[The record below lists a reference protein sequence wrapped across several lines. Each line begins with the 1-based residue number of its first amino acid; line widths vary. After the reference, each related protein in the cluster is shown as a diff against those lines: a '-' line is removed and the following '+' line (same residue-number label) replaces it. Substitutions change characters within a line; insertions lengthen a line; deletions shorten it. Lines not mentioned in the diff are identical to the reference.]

1 MTVDATAA
9 QDGRFTRGRRAF
21 RQWRKARPFWGGLF
35 LILSGL
41 ELLYSGNLSL
51 GNIEIH
57 LGLIGFYSYI
67 IPLVVVLC
75 GALTWTLPSQRLF
88 YGIVGNAAV
97 VYSIVSVN
105 LGGFL
110 IGLLLGIVGGALSI
124 AWVPDKRRYDRG
136 TQPTVAGPD
145 DDADGAGPDDAAD
158 GLPTETDVPDPNDF
172 FARPTDV
179 DATTSADG
187 VGVPTQQHRPE
198 QNVEGEQRHPFRVR
212 RHALDDSQRPAN
224 DPGRHGGRALVIAVV
239 GTTLAA
245 SAAFAVRYAAPAAA
259 DTCTPTP
266 LQSAIARAV
275 GPSANNKRGGAAG
288 SVAGR
293 TAGASTRASSPAAGT
308 GGTPTGGSHRGSA
321 NGTGSAAAA
330 PVTSNGKQPKPV
342 ASLVGGVFGL
352 LGGVLPAATDSPSD
366 PPSDPPSAPPTE
378 SPSPS
383 AAPTENPTPTEGP
396 SPTPRPTVTS
406 KPKPTPTASGRTA
419 TTRPRPVPTATPT
432 TTPTTCRATPKT
444 LAVAPGQPTV
454 NEVPSTQRAALLTM
468 SGLSYDGNVALPTA
482 NGTIEVMQF
491 SMTSSTSTPFELDVP
506 VGDHEIVITSSS
518 LTVSGTVKFF
528 TTEIKGNLDG
538 AVPIDFTPSSPPPL
552 TVPELFFTDAVISLV
567 FVQST
572 TLTADALTISPS

>member
-1 MTVDATAA
+1 MTVDAAA
-9 QDGRFTRGRRAF
+9 PQDGRFTRGRRAF
-21 RQWRKARPFWGGLF
+21 RRWRKARPFWGGLF

-67 IPLVVVLC
+67 IPLVVILC

-136 TQPTVAGPD
+136 AQPTVAGPN
-145 DDADGAGPDDAAD
+145 DDADGPGPDDTGS
-158 GLPTETDVPDPNDF
+158 GLPIETDVTDPNDF

-179 DATTSADG
+179 DATTSADA
-187 VGVPTQQHRPE
+187 VSAPAQEQQRGPE

-212 RHALDDSQRPAN
+212 RHALDDSQRPAG
-224 DPGRHGGRALVIAVV
+224 DSGRHGGRALVIAVV

-245 SAAFAVRYAAPAAA
+245 SAAFAVRYASPAAA

-275 GPSANNKRGGAAG
+275 GSSGKTNGGNTTGGNTNGGKSNGSGQSNGGKAGAATHKAGTSSGTSAPITAAAG
-288 SVAGR
+288 SK
-293 TAGASTRASSPAAGT
+293 TTGAKGD
-308 GGTPTGGSHRGSA
+308 
-321 NGTGSAAAA
+321 
-330 PVTSNGKQPKPV
+330 QPKPV
-342 ASLVGGVFGL
+342 ASVIGGVVGL
-352 LGGVLPAATDSPSD
+352 LGSVLPAASGSATDAATDAPTD

-383 AAPTENPTPTEGP
+383 AAPTENPTPTESP
-396 SPTPRPTVTS
+396 TPTPRPTVTS
-406 KPKPTPTASGRTA
+406 KPRPTPTASGRTA
-419 TTRPRPVPTATPT
+419 TT
-432 TTPTTCRATPKT
+432 
-444 LAVAPGQPTV
+444 
-454 NEVPSTQRAALLTM
+454 
-468 SGLSYDGNVALPTA
+468 
-482 NGTIEVMQF
+482 
-491 SMTSSTSTPFELDVP
+491 
-506 VGDHEIVITSSS
+506 
-518 LTVSGTVKFF
+518 
-528 TTEIKGNLDG
+528 
-538 AVPIDFTPSSPPPL
+538 
-552 TVPELFFTDAVISLV
+552 
-567 FVQST
+567 
-572 TLTADALTISPS
+572 